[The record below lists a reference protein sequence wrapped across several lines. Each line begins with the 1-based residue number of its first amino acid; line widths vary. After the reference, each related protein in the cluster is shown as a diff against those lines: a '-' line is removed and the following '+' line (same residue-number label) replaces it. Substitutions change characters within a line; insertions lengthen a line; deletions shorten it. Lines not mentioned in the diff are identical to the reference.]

1 MIARGRFGV
10 NCKDS
15 LYFCVKRMNFDL
27 ADLRAFLSVADFG
40 SFRGASENLHLSQ
53 SALSRR
59 IDKLELA
66 LGVKLF
72 SRTTRKVEL
81 TTVGR
86 AFVPR
91 AQNVM
96 RELEDA
102 LVGIKD
108 TT

>member
-1 MIARGRFGV
+1 M
-10 NCKDS
+10 
-15 LYFCVKRMNFDL
+15 
-27 ADLRAFLSVADFG
+27 
-40 SFRGASENLHLSQ
+40 
-53 SALSRR
+53 
-59 IDKLELA
+59 
-66 LGVKLF
+66 
-72 SRTTRKVEL
+72 EL

-108 TT
+108 TTERISGLVTIACVPSAVGYFLPAVIKRFHASYPKVRIRFISCEAEATDLDRVVGV